1 MKLLHVT
8 ATAFLCVALSITV
21 AAEEAPGDAGL
32 QFDFNNDGVTDT
44 SDWEALR
51 TFSQNYQM
59 SDDSGNVFFANQ
71 EVPATL
77 TLLLDEQYGNRAV
90 SVNEVDL
97 SGIPE
102 YYLPSLGDSTV
113 IKDQNPFGTCWA
125 FSGISAVESN
135 LLRKRH
141 NDLSNPAAYKLDF
154 TKASNEIDLSELYLA
169 YENCE
174 PIPSGSQAG
183 EGIASMSNDINN
195 HFAVGGFASS
205 LQAIFSAWDGP
216 VTEEQEPYEPVSAED
231 EGAAVYALR
240 NEEKD
245 RNDPPAAHIQKYIYL
260 DSPAVF
266 HVDLDQKIYRYD
278 SYDAAA
284 VENAKQA
291 LYQYGA
297 LMLSYGADQS
307 MPNEEGNGT
316 YFDYKNWSQYDSG
329 DVMSMNHMVSVV
341 GWNDNFPKENFSTE
355 SGTTPPQNGAWLIK
369 NSWANFDLMY
379 KNYGDR
385 LIEVLNAAKGTP
397 DELAYDRY
405 YNYGIKDAQGHGTGY
420 FWLSYYD
427 HSITAISALDADDA
441 ADGFDYDHIYQY
453 DHSLPMSFSLISLPT
468 NNADTRVANVFT
480 AEQDETLYAVS
491 VQTPQPNCKLELQV
505 FQLEDEE
512 ITDPT
517 TGTLMT
523 TMTLEVPEKGFQTID
538 LIKPISLSNGS
549 RFAIVEKVTSS
560 NNISW
565 LNLETILNPELQ
577 TPDNINAITDTV
589 VCNPGESYA
598 FVNNGTSMVW
608 VNAESLNETPAGSV
622 FAFGNA
628 YIKAYTKAGLTGTA
642 EPIQNTVPA
651 TQKYRTGWIIAG
663 IIVILG
669 ICGYYFIRKK
679 KKEVNND

>member
-8 ATAFLCVALSITV
+8 ATTFLCVALSVAV
-21 AAEEAPGDAGL
+21 AAEETPGDAGL
-32 QFDFNNDGVTDT
+32 QFDFNNDGVTDA

-97 SGIPE
+97 SEIPE

-125 FSGISAVESN
+125 FGGISSVESN

-141 NDLSNPAAYKLDF
+141 NDFSNPAAYKLDF

-260 DSPAVF
+260 DSPAIY

-297 LMLSYGADQS
+297 LMLCYGADQS
-307 MPNEEGNGT
+307 MPNEDGNGT

-369 NSWANFDLMY
+369 NSWGNFDLMY
-379 KNYGDR
+379 EKFGDR
-385 LIEVLNAAKGTP
+385 LVEVLDAAKGTP
-397 DELAYDRY
+397 DELTYERY
-405 YNYGIKDAQGHGTGY
+405 YNYGVKDAQGHGTGY

-427 HSITAISALDADDA
+427 HSITSISALDADDA
-441 ADGFDYDHIYQY
+441 ADGFDYDYIYQY
-453 DHSLPMSFSLISLPT
+453 DHSLPMSFSMISLPT

-491 VQTPQPNCKLELQV
+491 VQTPQPNCKVELQV

-538 LIKPISLSNGS
+538 LIKPISLSRGS

-651 TQKYRTGWIIAG
+651 AQKYRTGWIIAG

>member
-8 ATAFLCVALSITV
+8 ATAFLCAALSITV

-97 SGIPE
+97 SEIPE

-125 FSGISAVESN
+125 FSGISSVESN

-141 NDLSNPAAYKLDF
+141 NDFNNPAAYKLDF

-260 DSPAVF
+260 DSPSIF
-266 HVDLDQKIYRYD
+266 HVDLNQKIYRYD

-284 VENAKQA
+284 VENVKQA

-307 MPNEEGNGT
+307 MPNEDGNGT
-316 YFDYKNWSQYDSG
+316 YFDYKNWSQYNSA

-369 NSWANFDLMY
+369 NSWGNFDLMY
-379 KNYGDR
+379 EKFGDR
-385 LIEVLNAAKGTP
+385 LVEVLDAAKGTP
-397 DELAYDRY
+397 DELTYDRY

-441 ADGFDYDHIYQY
+441 ADGFDYDYIYQY
-453 DHSLPMSFSLISLPT
+453 DHSLPMSFSMISLPT

-538 LIKPISLSNGS
+538 LIKPISLSRGS

-577 TPDNINAITDTV
+577 TPENINPITDTV
-589 VCNPGESYA
+589 VSNPGESYA

-651 TQKYRTGWIIAG
+651 AQKYRTGWIIAG

>member
-8 ATAFLCVALSITV
+8 ATAFLCAALSITV

-97 SGIPE
+97 SEIPE

-125 FSGISAVESN
+125 FSGISSVESN

-141 NDLSNPAAYKLDF
+141 NDLNNPAAYKLDF

-205 LQAIFSAWDGP
+205 LQEIFSAWDGP

-260 DSPAVF
+260 DSPSIY

-307 MPNEEGNGT
+307 MPNEDGNGT

-369 NSWANFDLMY
+369 NSWGNFDLMY
-379 KNYGDR
+379 EKFGDR
-385 LIEVLNAAKGTP
+385 LVEVLDAAKGTP
-397 DELAYDRY
+397 DELTYDRY

-441 ADGFDYDHIYQY
+441 SDGFDYDYIYQY
-453 DHSLPMSFSLISLPT
+453 DHSLPMSFSMTSLPT

-491 VQTPQPNCKLELQV
+491 VQTPQPNCKVELQV

-538 LIKPISLSNGS
+538 LIKPISLSRGS

-577 TPDNINAITDTV
+577 TPENINPITDTV
-589 VCNPGESYA
+589 VSNPGESYA

-651 TQKYRTGWIIAG
+651 AQKYRTGWIIAG